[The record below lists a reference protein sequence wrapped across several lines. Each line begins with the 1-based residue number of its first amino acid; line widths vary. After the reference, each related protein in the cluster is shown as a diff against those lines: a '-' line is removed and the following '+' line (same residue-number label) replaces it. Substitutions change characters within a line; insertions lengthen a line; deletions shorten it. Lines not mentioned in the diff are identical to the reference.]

1 MIPSTTLD
9 NNSKNLRN
17 PMGISEV
24 RSKVPQQGE
33 PQGSPSS
40 PTLSGRVSEL
50 AAECVTTQ
58 QTVNENAP
66 SLDGRVTELTLE
78 DLIKMFD
85 EEKFKKEMRDE
96 MKNEIDEMRNEIN
109 DLFRKQP
116 ISHPWIARIVHWV
129 ESKFK

>member
-1 MIPSTTLD
+1 
-9 NNSKNLRN
+9 
-17 PMGISEV
+17 MGISEV

-33 PQGSPSS
+33 PQGSTSS

-50 AAECVTTQ
+50 ATECVTTQ

-96 MKNEIDEMRNEIN
+96 IA

>member
-33 PQGSPSS
+33 PQGSTSS

-50 AAECVTTQ
+50 ATECVTTQ

-96 MKNEIDEMRNEIN
+96 IA

>member
-96 MKNEIDEMRNEIN
+96 IA